1 MEIRPEDWSGVLVA
15 TENIKDL
22 SDTLNKFARA
32 DDAVN
37 VVNVGKQILE
47 EVQTLL
53 NFLEIHDA
61 TTTTVKKK
69 TRGTKV
75 QDYDDEEWEKQA
87 TRRCGRHG

>member
-1 MEIRPEDWSGVLVA
+1 MEIKPEDWSGVLVA

-22 SDTLNKFARA
+22 SDTMNKFARA

-61 TTTTVKKK
+61 TTTVKKK
-69 TRGTKV
+69 TRGTRV
-75 QDYDDEEWEKQA
+75 QDYDDDEWEKMA
-87 TRRCGRHG
+87 TKRCGRHG